1 MGIFCEQT
9 QSLDILQN
17 RYNLKPSKH
26 FEKDDSESNKYI
38 TNGTVKGSH
47 EKTGFKYKKPKN
59 FMIYKM
65 PFLVGHTVYTL
76 YTRALDILIKT
87 VLCTRHG
94 K

>member
-1 MGIFCEQT
+1 MEQ
-9 QSLDILQN
+9 
-17 RYNLKPSKH
+17 LKVLMK
-26 FEKDDSESNKYI
+26 KRVLNI
-38 TNGTVKGSH
+38 
-47 EKTGFKYKKPKN
+47 KKPKN